1 MKHLD
6 LQHSSTEQLSRW
18 VLYALSALTACL
30 FALYYLIGYDQ
41 PYVENP
47 DFNEPL
53 LTTALIFFMYALLA
67 TTVCIGVWSIVR
79 ETKRRRSES
88 KVCNGIPTSL
98 ISRCVAGGTLMV
110 FVLTFVLGSTQPLM
124 TNGKSFTDSML
135 LRMADQFINTS
146 IFLLIAA
153 ALAVAFGMTRYY
165 RKQKREHAD

>member
-6 LQHSSTEQLSRW
+6 LQHRSTEQLSRW
-18 VLYALSALTACL
+18 VLYALSALTAFM

-53 LTTALIFFMYALLA
+53 LTTALLFFMYALLV
-67 TTVCIGVWSIVR
+67 TTVGIGVCSILR
-79 ETKRRRSES
+79 EAKRRGSES
-88 KVCNGIPTSL
+88 KVSNGIPTSL

>member
-6 LQHSSTEQLSRW
+6 LQHRSTEQLSRW

-53 LTTALIFFMYALLA
+53 LTTTLLLFMYTLLA
-67 TTVCIGVWSIVR
+67 TTVGIGVWSILR

-88 KVCNGIPTSL
+88 KVINGIPTSL

-110 FVLTFVLGSTQPLM
+110 FVLTFVSGSTQPLM
-124 TNGKSFTDSML
+124 TNGKSFTDGML

-146 IFLLIAA
+146 ILLLIAA

>member
-6 LQHSSTEQLSRW
+6 LQHRSTEKLSRW
-18 VLYALSALTACL
+18 VLYALSALTAFL

-53 LTTALIFFMYALLA
+53 LTTALLFFMYALLV
-67 TTVCIGVWSIVR
+67 TTVGIGVWSILR

-88 KVCNGIPTSL
+88 KVSNGIPTSL
-98 ISRCVAGGTLMV
+98 ISRCVAGGTLIV
-110 FVLTFVLGSTQPLM
+110 FALTFALGSTQPLT